1 MCILLFQR
9 TITFQR
15 VKSES
20 KRSGFGYYRN
30 IATSMSKTTSSRVK
44 TDAVKHRT
52 NPLAETKFSVP
63 NYPTKLT
70 IFKVAASR
78 YFWVRYYDSGKIF
91 KKSTKTDDKRKAIE
105 FAKHFYDDINF
116 KKHQGLIKGKED
128 GFEVCAQA
136 VIEQQKYKVI
146 AKEMSAEMAKAD
158 EYRLAKE
165 VLPFFRALSVK
176 DIDYF
181 KLEEFKNK
189 LTKDGL
195 VASTIS
201 NYMNLVGKI
210 LKYANRKGYIVAVP
224 QIPKPKKQDNARGW
238 FTTKEYYKLW
248 KRAIKLANKTFE
260 FRKRVDDKGNEVIF
274 TCERLLP
281 NVFERAQLKKE
292 GVAQK
297 RLTKAQQKYKEITE
311 TSTYLRRVD
320 MTDDMHDLIVFMAN
334 SFIRP
339 TDLKWMKHKHVDVI
353 EGAYT
358 YLRLRLPSSKKHDKP
373 ITTMHLAVTV
383 YKRLKERHALIG
395 MAKADDYVFL
405 PTYRNDE
412 SKEKDEKAR
421 DDALIQIQR
430 QFAIVME
437 SADIGDGPNDE
448 RRTLYSLRHTCIMYR
463 LLYGDGM
470 DLLTL
475 ANNARTSPDMIAR
488 FYASQLTGEMNI
500 DMIQS
505 RRARRMRLPHRA
517 FPQPSESSEQAV

>member
-1 MCILLFQR
+1 M
-9 TITFQR
+9 TEGTSAR
-15 VKSES
+15 VK
-20 KRSGFGYYRN
+20 N
-30 IATSMSKTTSSRVK
+30 
-44 TDAVKHRT
+44 DAVKHRT

-70 IFKVAASR
+70 IFKIAASR
-78 YFWVRYYDSGKIF
+78 FFWVRYYDGGRIF

-146 AKEMSAEMAKAD
+146 AKEMSADMAKAD

-195 VASTIS
+195 VASTIN

-210 LKYANRKGYIVAVP
+210 LKYAHRKQFISGVP

-238 FTTKEYYKLW
+238 FTTKEYLKLW
-248 KRAIKLANKTFE
+248 RRASMLANKTYE
-260 FRKRVDDKGNEVIF
+260 VRKRIDDKGNEEIF
-274 TCERLLP
+274 TVERLLP

-292 GVAQK
+292 GVTQK
-297 RLTKAQQKYKEITE
+297 RLTKAEQRYQEVVKS
-311 TSTYLRRVD
+311 STYLRRVD
-320 MTDDMHDLIVFMAN
+320 ISDDMHDLIVFMVN
-334 SFIRP
+334 GFIRP

-373 ITTMHLAVTV
+373 ITTMHLAVAV
-383 YKRLKERHALIG
+383 YKRLKERHAQIG

-405 PTYRNDE
+405 PMYRSDE

-430 QFAIVME
+430 QFAVIME
-437 SADIGDGPNDE
+437 STNIGDGPNDE

-505 RRARRMRLPHRA
+505 RRARRMRVPHRA
-517 FPQPSESSEQAV
+517 LPQASELS

>member
-1 MCILLFQR
+1 MSED
-9 TITFQR
+9 TSTR
-15 VKSES
+15 VK
-20 KRSGFGYYRN
+20 K
-30 IATSMSKTTSSRVK
+30 
-44 TDAVKHRT
+44 DAKKHRT
-52 NPLAETKFSVP
+52 NPLAETKFSVQ

-70 IFKVAASR
+70 VFKIAASR
-78 YFWVRYYDSGKIF
+78 FYWVRYYDGGRIF

-136 VIEQQKYKVI
+136 IIEQQQYKVI
-146 AKEMSAEMAKAD
+146 AKEMSADMAKAD

-165 VLPFFRALSVK
+165 VLPFFRELSVK

-181 KLEEFKNK
+181 KLEQFKNK

-210 LKYANRKGYIVAVP
+210 LKYANRKGFIVAVP

-238 FTTKEYYKLW
+238 FTTKEYRRLW
-248 KRAIKLANKTFE
+248 ESARRIANRTYE
-260 FRKRVDDKGNEVIF
+260 TRKRTDDKGNEVIF
-274 TCERLLP
+274 TVERLLP
-281 NVFERAQLKKE
+281 NVFERAKLKKE
-292 GVAQK
+292 GVKEK
-297 RLTKAQQKYKEITE
+297 RLTKAQQKYQEIAAS
-311 TSTYLRRVD
+311 STYLRRVD
-320 MTDDMHDLIVFMAN
+320 ISDDMHDLVVFMVN
-334 SFIRP
+334 GFIRP

-383 YKRLKERHALIG
+383 FKRLRERHAQIG

-430 QFAIVME
+430 QFSVVME

-517 FPQPSESSEQAV
+517 LPQTSDSSEQSV

>member
-1 MCILLFQR
+1 
-9 TITFQR
+9 
-15 VKSES
+15 
-20 KRSGFGYYRN
+20 
-30 IATSMSKTTSSRVK
+30 MSKSTSHREK
-44 TDAVKHRT
+44 RATAMHRT
-52 NPLAETKFSVP
+52 TPIAESMFSVP

-70 IFKVAASR
+70 LFQIAASSF
-78 YFWVRYYDSGKIF
+78 YWVRYYDGGRIF
-91 KKSTKTDDKRKAIE
+91 KRSTKTDDKRKAID
-105 FAKHFYDDINF
+105 FAKHFYDEINF
-116 KKHQGLIKGKED
+116 MKHQGLIKGKED
-128 GFEVCAQA
+128 TFAVCAQA

-158 EYRLAKE
+158 EYRLNKE
-165 VLPFFRALSVK
+165 VLPFFSEMSVK

-181 KLEEFKNK
+181 KLEAFKNK
-189 LTKDGL
+189 LTKDEL

-238 FTTKEYYKLW
+238 FTTKEYLKLYR
-248 KRAIKLANKTFE
+248 RASALASKVFE
-260 FRKRVDDKGNEVIF
+260 IRKKVDDQGNDVIF

-281 NVFERAQLKKE
+281 NIFERARQKSGGAK
-292 GVAQK
+292 QK
-297 RLTKAQQKYKEITE
+297 RLTKAQQNYQDLAL
-311 TSTYLRRVD
+311 TSKCLRRVD
-320 MTDDMHDLIVFMAN
+320 MSDDMHDLIVFMVN
-334 SFIRP
+334 GFIRP

-430 QFAIVME
+430 QFSVIME
-437 SADIGDGPNDE
+437 STNIGDGPNGE

-488 FYASQLTGEMNI
+488 FYASQLSGEMNI

-517 FPQPSESSEQAV
+517 LPQPTDSYEQSHFTTPT

>member
-1 MCILLFQR
+1 MA
-9 TITFQR
+9 
-15 VKSES
+15 KSTLKPSENDVS
-20 KRSGFGYYRN
+20 
-30 IATSMSKTTSSRVK
+30 
-44 TDAVKHRT
+44 KHRT

-70 IFKVAASR
+70 IFKIAASR
-78 YFWVRYYDSGKIF
+78 FFWVRYYDGGRIF

-158 EYRLAKE
+158 EYRLNKE
-165 VLPFFRALSVK
+165 VLPFFRSTSVK

-181 KLEEFKNK
+181 TLEKFKNK

-210 LKYANRKGYIVAVP
+210 LKYANRKGFIVAVP

-238 FTTKEYYKLW
+238 FTIKEYLKLW
-248 KRAIKLANKTFE
+248 RRASALANKTYE
-260 FRKRVDDKGNEVIF
+260 VRKRVDEKGNDVIF
-274 TCERLLP
+274 TVERLLP
-281 NVFERAQLKKE
+281 TVFDRAKMKKD
-292 GVAQK
+292 GVKEK
-297 RLTKAQQKYKEITE
+297 RLTKAQKKYQEIVE
-311 TSTYLRRVD
+311 SSTYLRRVD
-320 MTDDMHDLIVFMAN
+320 MSDDMHDLIVFMTN

-339 TDLKWMKHKHVDVI
+339 TDLKWMKHKHIDVI

-383 YKRLKERHALIG
+383 YKRLKERHGLIG

-405 PTYRNDE
+405 PMYRSDE

-437 SADIGDGPNDE
+437 SAALGDGPNDE

-505 RRARRMRLPHRA
+505 RRSRRMRVPNRD
-517 FPQPSESSEQAV
+517 FTQSSEGSEQSV